1 MSLSVGMIA
10 DDLTGALDACAPF
23 AARGLKTLVVLSPD
37 GLGRGDP
44 SLADADVICINTASR
59 EISADEAG
67 RRAGAAMRALMAL
80 APGLVFKK
88 IDSRLKGHVAAE
100 LGAVLAASGRRDIVL
115 APAIPDL
122 GRFVRDGA
130 VSGMGV
136 ASPIA
141 IAPICGALPVSV
153 PETVDAAGM
162 ADVAD
167 RVFAAGAVTI
177 VAGARG
183 LAQAL
188 AAKFPQGQARVLA
201 RPLPQKLLVAIG
213 SRDPITRAQVEHVMQ
228 ALRPQRVLAPN
239 GLVPPMMLSAP
250 VTLVT
255 AEQGAVAEASSVVA
269 ERFAEGLAELVRAAP
284 PAAVLVSGGETAYAV
299 LARLGVE
306 LIVLGGEALPG
317 VPFAEAQIEGRAV
330 LILTKSGGF
339 GAPDTI
345 SLLTGVPAELD

>member
-1 MSLSVGMIA
+1 MTLHVGMIA
-10 DDLTGALDACAPF
+10 DDLTGALDASAPF
-23 AARGLKTLVVLSPD
+23 AARGLKTVVVLSPD
-37 GLGRGDP
+37 GLERGDP
-44 SLADADVICINTASR
+44 ALVDAEVICINTASR
-59 EISADEAG
+59 EISADEAA
-67 RRAGAAMRALMAL
+67 RRAGAAMRGLMAL
-80 APGLVFKK
+80 GPRLVFKK

-100 LGAVLAASGRRDIVL
+100 LRAVLAASGRRDIVL

-141 IAPICGALPVSV
+141 IVPVCGDLPVRV
-153 PETVDAAGM
+153 PDTLDAAGM
-162 ADVAD
+162 AGVAD
-167 RVFAAGAVTI
+167 AVFAAGDVTI
-177 VAGARG
+177 AAGARG

-188 AAKFPQGQARVLA
+188 AAKFPQGRARVLA

-213 SRDPITRAQVEHVMQ
+213 SRDPITRAQVEHVMA
-228 ALRPQRVLAPN
+228 ALRPQLVPAPN
-239 GLVPPMMLSAP
+239 GLVPPMALTAP

-255 AEQGAVAEASSVVA
+255 AEQGEVTETSSVVA
-269 ERFAEGLAELVRAAP
+269 ARFAEGLAELVRAAP
-284 PAAVLVSGGETAYAV
+284 PAAILVSGGETAYAV

-306 LIVLGGEALPG
+306 RIVLGGEALPG
-317 VPFAEAQIEGRAV
+317 VPFAEAQIGGRKV

-339 GAPDTI
+339 GPQDTI